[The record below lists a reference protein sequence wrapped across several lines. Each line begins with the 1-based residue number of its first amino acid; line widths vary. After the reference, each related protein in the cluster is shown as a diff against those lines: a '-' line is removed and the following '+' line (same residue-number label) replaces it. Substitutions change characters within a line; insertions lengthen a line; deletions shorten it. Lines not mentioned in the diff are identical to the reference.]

1 MLVLDTSAIIEIVH
15 GTSKGKLILEKI
27 GKEPAA
33 TTALNVFEIFRNV
46 NQSEIE
52 VFRNSMFSLNI
63 LDFDSM
69 AALESAAIEKE
80 LAKSGNKIN
89 LSDILIAGI
98 CKKHNWAIV
107 TLDEDFAKVNG
118 LNVIVL

>member
-1 MLVLDTSAIIEIVH
+1 MSIKAALSDNFAS
-15 GTSKGKLILEKI
+15 LILVGVK
-27 GKEPAA
+27 KEEVNGFTPAFYLKNEENLA
-33 TTALNVFEIFRNV
+33 RL
-46 NQSEIE
+46 
-52 VFRNSMFSLNI
+52 LY
-63 LDFDSM
+63 LP
-69 AALESAAIEKE
+69 SAAIEKE